1 MIINYLSI
9 KDIQILAGVSKSKAS
24 TIVREMN
31 NELKEEGFIAISGK
45 VPIQLV
51 REKFPYCDLSDEA
64 IKELK
69 EFNVKKEVK
78 Q

>member
-9 KDIQILAGVSKSKAS
+9 KDIQILAGVGKSKATS
-24 TIVREMN
+24 IVREMN

-51 REKFPYCDLSDEA
+51 REKFPYCDLSDEK
-64 IKELK
+64 IRELK
-69 EFNVKKEVK
+69 EITV
-78 Q
+78 

>member
-24 TIVREMN
+24 TIVRELN
-31 NELKEEGFIAISGK
+31 SQLEEEGFIAIRGK
-45 VPIQLV
+45 LPIQLV
-51 REKFPYCDLSDEA
+51 REKFPYCDLSDEV

-69 EFNVKKEVK
+69 EANI
-78 Q
+78 